1 VCGRSKVSGVFRG
14 GEKIETEN
22 SNFEKIDCGSVRRK
36 SLNLLM

>member
-22 SNFEKIDCGSVRRK
+22 SNFEKIDCRRF
-36 SLNLLM
+36 LEGACNPLM